1 MQLFE
6 NIIND
11 RGSKYSVC
19 GAPASSK
26 KDALNVVKALKRNK
40 KYSKAT
46 HNTWAV
52 LLSESGPI
60 KNDDGEAGAGIVI
73 VKMLER
79 EQIFDH
85 VIIVTRWFGGVQF
98 GGDRF
103 RRVKDCVN
111 FYLERL

>member
-52 LLSESGPI
+52 LLSETGPI
-60 KNDDGEAGAGIVI
+60 KNDDGEAVSA
-73 VKMLER
+73 LL
-79 EQIFDH
+79 
-85 VIIVTRWFGGVQF
+85 
-98 GGDRF
+98 
-103 RRVKDCVN
+103 CV
-111 FYLERL
+111 RKPA

>member
-46 HNTWAV
+46 HNTV
-52 LLSESGPI
+52 QPPNYVPFFDRVSG
-60 KNDDGEAGAGIVI
+60 
-73 VKMLER
+73 
-79 EQIFDH
+79 
-85 VIIVTRWFGGVQF
+85 TGGLM
-98 GGDRF
+98 F
-103 RRVKDCVN
+103 RAW
-111 FYLERL
+111 